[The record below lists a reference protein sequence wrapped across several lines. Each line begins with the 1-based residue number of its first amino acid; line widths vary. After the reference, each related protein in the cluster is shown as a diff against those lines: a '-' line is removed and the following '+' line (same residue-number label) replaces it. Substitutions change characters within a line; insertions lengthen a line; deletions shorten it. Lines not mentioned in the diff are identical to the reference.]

1 MFEIS
6 KGTPL
11 NCKNVYIYGL
21 ENLSNGIDSIP
32 VFSNAPQTQFLMSLR
47 PPCIDY
53 SKSDLQQYPLNLV
66 SLFLMQQEKKKK
78 ILRI

>member
-53 SKSDLQQYPLNLV
+53 IA
-66 SLFLMQQEKKKK
+66 SLIYNNTL
-78 ILRI
+78 

>member
-32 VFSNAPQTQFLMSLR
+32 VFSNAPQTQFFMSLR

-53 SKSDLQQYPLNLV
+53 TCTTIPFE
-66 SLFLMQQEKKKK
+66 SLSLTF
-78 ILRI
+78 